1 MQRSWSIQ
9 TFTGGGAYR
18 HRTGQPLRRRL
29 LDRSVIAV
37 IEIRDLVK
45 RFKEVTA
52 VDGLSFDV
60 EGGTITGFLGPNGA
74 GKTTTL
80 RTLLGLVGPTSGTA
94 LIEGVRYRELP
105 HPFQTVG
112 AVLEASAFYPGRS
125 GLEHLRAL
133 ATAAGLPLSRCDDLL
148 ALVGLA
154 DDAGRKVGQY
164 SLGMRQR
171 LHLAA
176 ALLGDPRILILDEPA
191 NGLDPA
197 GIVWLRELLRH
208 LADAQKKTILVS
220 SHVLAEVAQT
230 VDDVVIINR
239 GRLIVQAPV
248 DELLGDAAIE
258 VWVRTPEAGRLR
270 TALEAAGLRAIQD
283 GPDRL
288 RVPEAT
294 TEQVGR
300 LAFGASVPVY
310 ELAADHGNLEAIFLQ
325 LTEGEPVNREVA

>member
-1 MQRSWSIQ
+1 M
-9 TFTGGGAYR
+9 
-18 HRTGQPLRRRL
+18 
-29 LDRSVIAV
+29 AV

-45 RFKEVTA
+45 RFKAVTA

-80 RTLLGLVGPTSGTA
+80 RTLLGLVSPTSGTA
-94 LIEGVRYRELP
+94 IIEGVDYRELP
-105 HPFQTVG
+105 QPIQTVG

-125 GLEHLRAL
+125 GREHLRVL
-133 ATAAGLPLSRCDDLL
+133 ATAAGVPLGRCDDLL

-154 DDAGRKVGQY
+154 DDAERKVGKY

-176 ALLGDPRILILDEPA
+176 ALLGDPRVMILDEPA

-208 LADAQKKTILVS
+208 LADAQGKTILVS

-230 VDDVVIINR
+230 VDNVVIISR
-239 GRLIVQAPV
+239 GRLVVQAPV
-248 DELLGDAAIE
+248 GELIGRAASE
-258 VWVRTPEAGRLR
+258 VRVRTPDAERLHA
-270 TALEAAGLRAIQD
+270 ALEAAGRRVVPD
-283 GPDRL
+283 GADRL
-288 RVPEAT
+288 RVPDAT
-294 TEQVGR
+294 TDEVGG
-300 LAFGASVPVY
+300 LAFEAGVPVY
-310 ELAADHGNLEAIFLQ
+310 ELVADRGNLEAIFLE
-325 LTEGEPVNREVA
+325 LTEDQPVGQPFVQEAPTP